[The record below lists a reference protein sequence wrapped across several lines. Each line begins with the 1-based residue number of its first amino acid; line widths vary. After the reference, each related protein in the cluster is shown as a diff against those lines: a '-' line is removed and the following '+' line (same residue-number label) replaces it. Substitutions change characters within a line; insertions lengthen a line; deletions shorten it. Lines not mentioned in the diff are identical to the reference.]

1 MLEKVVKET
10 FSPDVNEGLKKHI
23 NKIPKED
30 KRFDGTEKVEEKKD
44 DEVIEEE
51 PGGGVFIP
59 EERGA
64 RVYPEVLK
72 KSKKYKKST

>member
-1 MLEKVVKET
+1 MIEKIVKET
-10 FSPDVNEGLKKHI
+10 FKPDE
-23 NKIPKED
+23 KI
-30 KRFDGTEKVEEKKD
+30 EKKSD
-44 DEVIEEE
+44 KVIEEE

-64 RVYPEVLK
+64 RVYPDVLK